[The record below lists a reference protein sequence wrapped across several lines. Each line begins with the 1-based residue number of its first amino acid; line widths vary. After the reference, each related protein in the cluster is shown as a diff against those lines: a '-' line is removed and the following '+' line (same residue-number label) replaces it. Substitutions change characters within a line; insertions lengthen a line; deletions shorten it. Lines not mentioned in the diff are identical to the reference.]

1 MAVKLNQRDAGLCTS
16 FALVC
21 MILGDINSAITALHE
36 VTPLSRLL
44 CEMAELIEQA
54 LTISPADQI
63 ANELMTRALRSNA
76 EITFDMS
83 PSSSSTVSLDDT
95 DALLSIRRAN
105 MAEKSKAEGKR
116 LSSGPEGKLRFDAPF
131 DGFEMDED
139 LFMDL
144 G

>member
-1 MAVKLNQRDAGLCTS
+1 
-16 FALVC
+16 
-21 MILGDINSAITALHE
+21 
-36 VTPLSRLL
+36 
-44 CEMAELIEQA
+44 
-54 LTISPADQI
+54 
-63 ANELMTRALRSNA
+63 MTRALRSNA